1 MAPAVPPAKIIVALD
16 VEELDQARRLI
27 SLLKEHVGAFK
38 IGKQLFTRYGP
49 ESIRMVQAAGSRVF
63 LDLKFHDIPSTVAK
77 ASREAA
83 RHGVF
88 MFNVHALGG
97 LAMMQQAARAARD
110 MAASRGPERPR
121 VLAVTVLTSLE
132 DKDLAPLGFSG
143 DLGQLVVRL
152 ARLAQQAG
160 LDGVVASPREIQAV
174 RQACGPAFLIV
185 TPGIR
190 LAGAADDQKRTMMPG
205 EAMRAGADYI
215 VIGRPVTQAPD
226 PVAVVTM
233 IINKRDA

>member
-1 MAPAVPPAKIIVALD
+1 MAQAVPNAKIIVALD

-27 SLLKEHVGAFK
+27 SLLKDQVGAFK

-49 ESIRMVQAAGSRVF
+49 ESIRMVHAAGSRVF
-63 LDLKFHDIPSTVAK
+63 LDLKFHDIPSTVAN

-110 MAASRGPERPR
+110 MAAPLGPERPR

-132 DKDLAPLGFSG
+132 AQDLAPLGFSG
-143 DLGQLVVRL
+143 DLEQLVVRL

-160 LDGVVASPREIQAV
+160 LDGVVASPREIEAV

-190 LAGAADDQKRTMMPG
+190 LAGAADDQKRTMTPA

-215 VIGRPVTQAPD
+215 VVGRPVTRAPD
-226 PVAVVTM
+226 PVAAVAM
-233 IINKRDA
+233 IIDKHDA

>member
-1 MAPAVPPAKIIVALD
+1 MTLTIPPHKIIVALD

-27 SLLKEHVGAFK
+27 SLLQDRVGAFK

-49 ESIRMVQAAGSRVF
+49 EAVQLVQAAGGKVF

-77 ASREAA
+77 ASREVT

-97 LAMMQQAARAARD
+97 LAMMQQAAQAVRE
-110 MAASRGPERPR
+110 MAASRGSARPL

-132 DKDLAPLGFSG
+132 SPDLALLG
-143 DLGQLVVRL
+143 LGPDVAQLAVRL
-152 ARLAQQAG
+152 ALLAQQAG
-160 LDGVVASPREIQAV
+160 LDGVVASPREIEDL
-174 RQACGPAFLIV
+174 RRACGPTFLIV

-190 LAGAADDQKRTMMPG
+190 LAAAQDDQKRTMAPA
-205 EAMRAGADYI
+205 EALHAGADYL
-215 VIGRPVTQAPD
+215 VVGRPVTQAPD
-226 PVAVVTM
+226 PRTAISM
-233 IINKRDA
+233 ITGVPGP